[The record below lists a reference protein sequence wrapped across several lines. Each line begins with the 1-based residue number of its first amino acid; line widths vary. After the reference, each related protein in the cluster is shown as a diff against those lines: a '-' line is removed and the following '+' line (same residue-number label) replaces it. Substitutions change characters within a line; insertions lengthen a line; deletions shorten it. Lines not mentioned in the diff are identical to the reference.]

1 MKKFKEILKDID
13 TTYAEVKSVEEKI
26 DKINSFWR
34 NLTFNEI
41 RNLRDEGKSKMAETE
56 ELEAQKRDLELT
68 LKFLKN
74 NAKIALFNETMPV
87 VLEILGKYVGKP
99 YGPKTKAKI
108 EDEIKEETN
117 CLMYIDKGINIA
129 ALNEKGYTIGYTFV
143 CGYKY
148 ENGERKSILID
159 NKIQKLKISDLELWY
174 INENYIEDIPTTIE
188 KIKKIR
194 REAVKKQEELRGIC
208 DKFNKL
214 TVNGIERI
222 YCDKRIYEKF

>member
-99 YGPKTKAKI
+99 YGPKTKVKI

-143 CGYKY
+143 CGCKY